1 MPVICPSNL
10 IFIDRGGLMSTS
22 FSCTLLPSS
31 ARAARKFRE
40 LFLEDAPLLP
50 SAEADLNYT
59 HEVSDFVKFLTTCM
73 KD

>member
-22 FSCTLLPSS
+22 FSSMLLPSS

-40 LFLEDAPLLP
+40 LFCLEDDPLLP
-50 SAEADLNYT
+50 SAEADLEYT
-59 HEVSDFVKFLTTCM
+59 HEVSDFVKLLRT
-73 KD
+73 

>member
-1 MPVICPSNL
+1 
-10 IFIDRGGLMSTS
+10 MSTS
-22 FSCTLLPSS
+22 LSSILLPSS

-40 LFLEDAPLLP
+40 LFSEDVPLLP
-50 SAEADLNYT
+50 SAEADVEYT

>member
-1 MPVICPSNL
+1 
-10 IFIDRGGLMSTS
+10 MSTS
-22 FSCTLLPSS
+22 FSSMLLSSS
-31 ARAARKFRE
+31 ARDAKKFRE

-50 SAEADLNYT
+50 SAEADLEFT

>member
-22 FSCTLLPSS
+22 VSSMLLHSS

-40 LFLEDAPLLP
+40 RFLKDAPLLP
-50 SAEADLNYT
+50 SAEPDLEYT